1 MTKNKN
7 RYFKGTQVR
16 SSGAT
21 SGECWKTSRIEKRRL
36 SSCLP
41 EKQAFTCTS
50 SFRNL
55 SDKYVFTTGTK
66 TRGPLVFYVCTFT
79 DLPVT
84 RQGPSTASVT
94 PRASVFSRE
103 VHDFIAVLLQ
113 V

>member
-1 MTKNKN
+1 M
-7 RYFKGTQVR
+7 G
-16 SSGAT
+16 
-21 SGECWKTSRIEKRRL
+21 
-36 SSCLP
+36 
-41 EKQAFTCTS
+41 
-50 SFRNL
+50 
-55 SDKYVFTTGTK
+55 
-66 TRGPLVFYVCTFT
+66 T